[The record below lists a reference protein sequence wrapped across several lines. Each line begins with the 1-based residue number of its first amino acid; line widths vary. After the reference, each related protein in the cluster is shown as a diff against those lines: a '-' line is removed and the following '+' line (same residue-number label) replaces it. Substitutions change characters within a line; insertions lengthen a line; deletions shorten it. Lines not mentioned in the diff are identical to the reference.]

1 MPNSLELTAAVVVAY
16 VENNRLA
23 GEDLPDLIRS
33 VHSALEESANGV
45 SQEPPQ
51 DVDKPTPAQVRRS
64 ITPDAIMSFEDGR
77 PYKSMK
83 RHLTRLGLTPA
94 QYREKWGLRPD
105 YPMVAPNYSAARS
118 ALAKASGLGAQRRKP
133 KAGPKAS
140 KARGGRGA

>member
-23 GEDLPDLIRS
+23 GEDLPD
-33 VHSALEESANGV
+33 
-45 SQEPPQ
+45 
-51 DVDKPTPAQVRRS
+51 
-64 ITPDAIMSFEDGR
+64 
-77 PYKSMK
+77 
-83 RHLTRLGLTPA
+83 LTRLGLTPA